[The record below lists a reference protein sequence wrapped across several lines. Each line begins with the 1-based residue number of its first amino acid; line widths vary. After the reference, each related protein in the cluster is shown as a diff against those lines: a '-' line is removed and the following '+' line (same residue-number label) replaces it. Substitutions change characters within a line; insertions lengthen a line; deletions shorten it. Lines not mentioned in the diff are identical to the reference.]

1 MAANPKDILRMA
13 KRAVGAETSSDV
25 REQVAS
31 LRVKLLEAEAR
42 AADLDAR
49 KLTVET
55 EEDAGRMDDEAA
67 RIRRLEIP
75 RMTVRLAALERHL
88 ADVMARER
96 AAAFDRHRKRRA
108 EIFHKQLVPALEQ
121 LRIAQVA
128 AIASVD
134 DARRELGDGLADRI
148 PRVHFHGIPL
158 PDLIAAWLIEMGRT
172 MSETPRPPGRA
183 PRPGIAH
190 YIGAPNSG
198 PWVDPPRGAPKP
210 VTADDGIPGRG
221 PVTLYSGVGG
231 PPRER
236 LQIPPKAP
244 DDVAPLEAGEVRC
257 KVLRAGYESG
267 DGHQSHVGRRIR
279 LERKTAV
286 RAAAAGAVEI
296 IDDLSPARA
305 PAPTAPSTG
314 GEA

>member
-1 MAANPKDILRMA
+1 MAANPKNILQMA
-13 KRAVGAETSSDV
+13 KRAVGAETSADV
-25 REQVAS
+25 REQIAT
-31 LRVKLLEAEAR
+31 LRAKLLEAEAR

-55 EEDAGRMDDEAA
+55 DDDAESMDEVSA

-108 EIFHKQLVPALEQ
+108 EIFRKLLVPALEQ
-121 LRIAQVA
+121 LRVAQVA

-158 PDLIAAWLIEMGRT
+158 PDLIDAWLVEMERT
-172 MSETPRPPGRA
+172 MSEAPRPPGRA
-183 PRPGIAH
+183 PRPGVAH
-190 YIGAPNSG
+190 YIGEPNSG
-198 PWVDPPRGAPKP
+198 PWVDPPRRAPTP
-210 VTADDGIPGRG
+210 VTADDGIPGRD
-221 PVTLYSGVGG
+221 PVTLYGG

-236 LQIPPKAP
+236 LQVAAKAP

-279 LERKTAV
+279 LERKTAA

-296 IDDLSPARA
+296 IDDLSSARA
-305 PAPTAPSTG
+305 SPPTVPPTG

>member
-1 MAANPKDILRMA
+1 MAANPKEILRMA
-13 KRAVGAETSSDV
+13 KRAVGAETSADV
-25 REQVAS
+25 RDQIAA

-42 AADLDAR
+42 AADLDAG
-49 KLTVET
+49 KLTVEA
-55 EEDAGRMDDEAA
+55 EEDASSMDEEAA
-67 RIRRLEIP
+67 RIRRLELP
-75 RMTVRLAALERHL
+75 RIIVRCAALERRL
-88 ADVMARER
+88 ADIVARER

-108 EIFHKQLVPALEQ
+108 EIFRKQLVPALEQ
-121 LRIAQVA
+121 LRVAQVA
-128 AIASVD
+128 AIASVE

-158 PDLIAAWLIEMGRT
+158 PDLIDAWRAEMERT
-172 MSETPRPPGRA
+172 MSEAPRPPGRA

-221 PVTLYSGVGG
+221 PVMLYGGVGG

-236 LQIPPKAP
+236 LPVSAKAP

-257 KVLRAGYESG
+257 KVIRAGYESG
-267 DGHQSHVGRRIR
+267 DGHRSHVGRLVR
-279 LERKTAV
+279 LRRDIAHK
-286 RAAAAGAVEI
+286 AAAAGAVTIVE
-296 IDDLSPARA
+296 RFEQ
-305 PAPTAPSTG
+305 PTTG
-314 GEA
+314 ELQ